1 MSGAR
6 ILVADDDEVLR
17 RLVTHVLTREG
28 YQVVAAGNGE
38 EVLQHVMARRPD
50 AIILDAMMPG
60 IDGLEVLH
68 ALRQGETTKDIPVI
82 MLSARSQ
89 ERDVV
94 RGFDFGAND
103 YLGKPFKPGELLVRL
118 KRLIGA
124 DSTPDR
130 DGAAGRFPRG
140 LFSLA
145 CAPPHPPPG
154 RPLRRRRPVPFSTP
168 PAPRA
173 GRRTLPA
180 PRLPLCAHS
189 PSAPAT
195 PRL

>member
-1 MSGAR
+1 MTGAR
-6 ILVADDDEVLR
+6 VLVADDDEVLR

-28 YQVVAAGNGE
+28 YQVIGAGNGE
-38 EVLQHVMARRPD
+38 EVLDQVKSRRPD

-68 ALRQGETTKDIPVI
+68 MLRQGEATKDIPVI

-118 KRLIGA
+118 KRLLGA
-124 DSTPDR
+124 ASTP
-130 DGAAGRFPRG
+130 G
-140 LFSLA
+140 LDA
-145 CAPPHPPPG
+145 
-154 RPLRRRRPVPFSTP
+154 
-168 PAPRA
+168 
-173 GRRTLPA
+173 
-180 PRLPLCAHS
+180 
-189 PSAPAT
+189 
-195 PRL
+195 

>member
-38 EVLQHVMARRPD
+38 EVLQHVMSRRPD

-124 DSTPDR
+124 ASTPDR
-130 DGAAGRFPRG
+130 DGAA
-140 LFSLA
+140 
-145 CAPPHPPPG
+145 
-154 RPLRRRRPVPFSTP
+154 
-168 PAPRA
+168 
-173 GRRTLPA
+173 
-180 PRLPLCAHS
+180 
-189 PSAPAT
+189 
-195 PRL
+195 

>member
-130 DGAAGRFPRG
+130 DGAA
-140 LFSLA
+140 
-145 CAPPHPPPG
+145 
-154 RPLRRRRPVPFSTP
+154 
-168 PAPRA
+168 
-173 GRRTLPA
+173 
-180 PRLPLCAHS
+180 
-189 PSAPAT
+189 
-195 PRL
+195 